1 VPISDLTISQAITQ
15 QLGQQEATIAGLERQ
30 LSSGRAL
37 NTPSDDPVAVAQV
50 LQLSG
55 QSAQIATWQSNA
67 SAAASWL
74 GVANNTANAVLD
86 QMQSA
91 RTVLLQALNQ
101 GSQTATSYQAMS
113 TQLQGIAQTILASAN
128 TQYEGRAMFA
138 GTAAVTQAYDAS
150 GNYLGNTD
158 TPSVVIG
165 AGAGPG
171 QTSPISV
178 PGSTL
183 FGVGP
188 ASVFTTLSTVV
199 GQLAGGAPTAAQ
211 LNAALSALDANI
223 AVASQGA
230 ATLGEATQ
238 QAASASS
245 ALTTQLQAVQSTQS
259 GLENVNIATVTSQLT
274 SQLTNYQAAMWAASK
289 AIPETLDHFM

>member
-1 VPISDLTISQAITQ
+1 VLISDLTISQAITR
-15 QLGQQEATIAGLERQ
+15 QLSQQEAAIAGLERQ

-37 NTPSDDPVAVAQV
+37 NTPSDDPAAVTQV

-67 SAAASWL
+67 GTAASWL
-74 GVANNTANAVLD
+74 GVANDTANSVLD

-91 RTVLLQALNQ
+91 RTVLLEALNQ
-101 GSQTATSYQAMS
+101 GTQTGTSYQAMA

-138 GTAAVTQAYDAS
+138 GTSAVTQAYDAS

-165 AGAGPG
+165 AGSGPG
-171 QTSPISV
+171 QTTPLSV

-199 GQLAGGAPTAAQ
+199 GQLAGGTPTTAQ
-211 LNAALSALDANI
+211 LNVALSALDANI
-223 AVASQGA
+223 ATASQGA
-230 ATLGEATQ
+230 ATLGEASQEAT
-238 QAASASS
+238 AASA

-259 GLENVNIATVTSQLT
+259 GLESVNIATVTSQLT